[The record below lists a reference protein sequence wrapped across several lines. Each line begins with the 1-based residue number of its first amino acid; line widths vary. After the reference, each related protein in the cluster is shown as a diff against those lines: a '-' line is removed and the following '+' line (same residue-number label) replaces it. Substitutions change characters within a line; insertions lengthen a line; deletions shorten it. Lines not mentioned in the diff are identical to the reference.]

1 MKSEV
6 GISLNRPKKKRKWT
20 SSDFQLLSMAML
32 SVIFLAVF
40 AYLPMFGIIL
50 AFKDGDG
57 ILNVTNAIFKSPW
70 YGLNNFKNFI
80 LDKDFLKV
88 LSNTLRLNVVQLLIN
103 FPAPIIFALLINELR
118 NSKFKRVIQGIT
130 YLPHFLSW
138 VVFGGIVISFIN
150 VDTGVLNDILVALR
164 IVEEAV
170 DFRADPQY
178 FTGLIV
184 ITSLLKGIGWGSI
197 IYLAA
202 ISGIDPGLY
211 EAATIDGANRF
222 HKMIHVT
229 IPSMFPTIIL
239 FFLLS
244 ISSLL
249 NNGIEHI
256 LVFQTQLNLDASE
269 VLDTFVLKYGI
280 TLNMYSYATAVGLFK
295 SAISLILLLGSNYL
309 LKKVTGEG
317 IV

>member
-6 GISLNRPKKKRKWT
+6 GISLDQKKRKWT
-20 SSDFQLLSMAML
+20 SRFSITVHGYAKCYLLSGIRL
-32 SVIFLAVF
+32 SSNVW
-40 AYLPMFGIIL
+40 YNFG
-50 AFKDGDG
+50 FKDGDG

-164 IVEEAV
+164 IVEETV
-170 DFRADPQY
+170 DF
-178 FTGLIV
+178 GLILN
-184 ITSLLKGIGWGSI
+184 TLL
-197 IYLAA
+197 
-202 ISGIDPGLY
+202 D
-211 EAATIDGANRF
+211 
-222 HKMIHVT
+222 
-229 IPSMFPTIIL
+229 
-239 FFLLS
+239 
-244 ISSLL
+244 
-249 NNGIEHI
+249 
-256 LVFQTQLNLDASE
+256 
-269 VLDTFVLKYGI
+269 
-280 TLNMYSYATAVGLFK
+280 
-295 SAISLILLLGSNYL
+295 
-309 LKKVTGEG
+309 
-317 IV
+317 

>member
-1 MKSEV
+1 
-6 GISLNRPKKKRKWT
+6 
-20 SSDFQLLSMAML
+20 
-32 SVIFLAVF
+32 
-40 AYLPMFGIIL
+40 
-50 AFKDGDG
+50 
-57 ILNVTNAIFKSPW
+57 
-70 YGLNNFKNFI
+70 
-80 LDKDFLKV
+80 
-88 LSNTLRLNVVQLLIN
+88 
-103 FPAPIIFALLINELR
+103 
-118 NSKFKRVIQGIT
+118 
-130 YLPHFLSW
+130 
-138 VVFGGIVISFIN
+138 
-150 VDTGVLNDILVALR
+150 
-164 IVEEAV
+164 
-170 DFRADPQY
+170 
-178 FTGLIV
+178 
-184 ITSLLKGIGWGSI
+184 
-197 IYLAA
+197 
-202 ISGIDPGLY
+202 
-211 EAATIDGANRF
+211 
-222 HKMIHVT
+222 MIHVT

>member
-295 SAISLILLLGSNYL
+295 SAISLILLLESNYL